1 MLEACTAKQYNHF
14 VRNTSYWG
22 VKCTRICIGLALQ
35 VCTYM
40 SLLHPNIGVVLEIR
54 ACTGAIQSANYIF
67 WNMSGSF
74 PTSPSR
80 NWFIDS
86 SIHRHADPCY
96 SRCNCSGIS
105 STSISASSAAEP
117 WRATLKP
124 VPAWRLHCCIG
135 HKLSLTLF
143 FFPSLSVFRLYLSSN
158 IPGDVSLKIC
168 NASRHQHCLQ
178 LPKSLQPL
186 NPEWILDRC
195 SDDLC
200 TSTYHGNGLKS
211 WADNHL
217 FLHRSPKSKPGTAIE
232 WLSAGQ
238 LSWHPHQWRTGRSF
252 CWQHSNEPGI
262 WFSMTSTGADRLKVH
277 YYPERWERADHCQ
290 DLPSIDVD
298 TRPDFCVCQPIKQN
312 KWHTK

>member
-1 MLEACTAKQYNHF
+1 MRPAREQFCFQMLEACTAKQYNHF

-22 VKCTRICIGLALQ
+22 VKCTRTCIGLALQ

-117 WRATLKP
+117 WRATLRMKT
-124 VPAWRLHCCIG
+124 AL
-135 HKLSLTLF
+135 
-143 FFPSLSVFRLYLSSN
+143 
-158 IPGDVSLKIC
+158 
-168 NASRHQHCLQ
+168 
-178 LPKSLQPL
+178 
-186 NPEWILDRC
+186 
-195 SDDLC
+195 
-200 TSTYHGNGLKS
+200 
-211 WADNHL
+211 
-217 FLHRSPKSKPGTAIE
+217 LHRPQT
-232 WLSAGQ
+232 LSDIVF
-238 LSWHPHQWRTGRSF
+238 LSIP
-252 CWQHSNEPGI
+252 
-262 WFSMTSTGADRLKVH
+262 
-277 YYPERWERADHCQ
+277 
-290 DLPSIDVD
+290 
-298 TRPDFCVCQPIKQN
+298 VCI
-312 KWHTK
+312 